1 MAVGGQHHGD
11 QVFLAGI
18 LLTVRQVHRHGG
30 TTLGGLPGHGDGS
43 AAAQSRGGDL
53 HLILRR
59 DHVVGI
65 GGPIIGRIQG
75 QAGHGVRSR
84 QTAEAGSA
92 DQVER
97 VGLILLIGA
106 ALQTGLTHY
115 VRIFQAVGLDTIR
128 QGSCLALPAA
138 GLVAVGVARFV
149 DTDVGGIYTV
159 TRLKIGIERVVRMV
173 RNQVGTLGGGNV
185 LLGHLAVGFPVIVD
199 TNAYGLDP
207 LAGRQLGGE
216 GGPLLHL
223 QRATDMAELAVGQVE
238 GVGGGD
244 QVHGVGVL
252 HRDNGAELTGEHRLA
267 GGDGLAAHGGADGQ
281 RRGLALQELGVLVDG
296 AEQRIVQ
303 GLGLGVRGGI
313 EALHG
318 GIIGLLSGL
327 VILQAVGS
335 GVVDRHVG
343 RQLLEVCSMALV
355 RVGGEPDGRQAIRRL
370 IQLVSILVVMDA
382 EVVGGA
388 IDSGNVSVVDAAEGV
403 AAFFQ
408 HILHRV
414 AGVIGD
420 ILRLDVKP
428 FCVTAIS
435 AICWVSA
442 ASAAEGSSDS
452 SIRNVS
458 RTDRRRFPRCVFS
471 FIFHTPFCSFMIQI
485 T

>member
-1 MAVGGQHHGD
+1 MGTLRKRRGHITQRCIVAGSGAQTRQPVPGDRGGNIIGSVGDGLKGTFCVVIHVLGGQIGIPQPQRQRIGVRRAGGGGGFDAVAGLTVHLYIQPLLVIQCHGDGSLLLHLHRIGDALAVGRQHHGN

-18 LLTVRQVHRHGG
+18 LLAVRQVHRHGG

-65 GGPIIGRIQG
+65 GGPIIGRTQG
-75 QAGHGVRSR
+75 QAGHRVRSR
-84 QTAEAGSA
+84 QITEAGSA

-97 VGLILLIGA
+97 VGLILLIGT
-106 ALQTGLTHY
+106 ALQTGLAHH

-149 DTDVGGIYTV
+149 DTDVGLVDTITG
-159 TRLKIGIERVVRMV
+159 LKIGIERVVRMV
-173 RNQVGTLGGGNV
+173 RDQVGTLGGGNV
-185 LLGHLAVGFPVIVD
+185 QLGHLAVDFPEIVD

-216 GGPLLHL
+216 GGTLLHL

-303 GLGLGVRGGI
+303 GLGRGVRGGI

-335 GVVDRHVG
+335 GVIDRHVG

-355 RVGGEPDGRQAIRRL
+355 RVGGEPDCRQAIR
-370 IQLVSILVVMDA
+370 
-382 EVVGGA
+382 
-388 IDSGNVSVVDAAEGV
+388 
-403 AAFFQ
+403 
-408 HILHRV
+408 
-414 AGVIGD
+414 
-420 ILRLDVKP
+420 
-428 FCVTAIS
+428 
-435 AICWVSA
+435 
-442 ASAAEGSSDS
+442 
-452 SIRNVS
+452 
-458 RTDRRRFPRCVFS
+458 
-471 FIFHTPFCSFMIQI
+471 
-485 T
+485 